1 VTSPWHIR
9 ASLGSACIAL
19 LAGIVVACGSATG
32 YQAPQSPLEY
42 TFLVLERDSLSLGVE
57 GALAADGL
65 RVRDQYRG
73 GERAAA
79 AVMLYP
85 FDDRLDVRVVDTR
98 SGRVLIELV
107 VDPRDLPADSLG
119 AGEVLG
125 GIVVQAIRRPR

>member
-1 VTSPWHIR
+1 
-9 ASLGSACIAL
+9 
-19 LAGIVVACGSATG
+19 
-32 YQAPQSPLEY
+32 
-42 TFLVLERDSLSLGVE
+42 VLERDSLSLGVE